1 MPKIIMAVSAFVRV
15 CFGGEGYS
23 IIIASGTVVRNI
35 GVLGELNAHRSSE
48 MSIRGNT
55 VTSKRTEQK
64 IPARISLKIRQ
75 KRE

>member
-1 MPKIIMAVSAFVRV
+1 M
-15 CFGGEGYS
+15 
-23 IIIASGTVVRNI
+23 IIASGTVVRNI

-75 KRE
+75 MRE